1 MTTQILRIA
10 HSTNP
15 HHRSMQIKKKNLKQ
29 KRKEKGESES
39 ESETLYQFSL
49 AHTIWASNLN
59 SDAKSAISS

>member
-39 ESETLYQFSL
+39 ETLYQFSL